1 MPGATQEGA
10 RTGGWKY
17 QAGHGFRR
25 GQPVY
30 LQSPGKYAL
39 ATAATGFDGLVG
51 DVRLQQFQLV
61 TNGELDNLLNL
72 TPNTIYSLTGSPGVI
87 APGTTY
93 PVHKATSTESA
104 VMVSANVGTAGTDVV
119 LPYTFSTTA
128 VAGGVPLGSGT
139 GVLDSSWLPASATG
153 GAIGTQI
160 FAAGTSKEV
169 RIITQLEPVS
179 KTLTYTGSLLTQ
191 IVDAYGTQMFSYD
204 VNGNL
209 TSVTGTGKYR
219 SKTFTYSGGNLT
231 SIAVTP

>member
-10 RTGGWKY
+10 RTSGWKY
-17 QAGHGFRR
+17 QVGHGFRR

-30 LQSPGKYAL
+30 LQSAGVYAL
-39 ATAATGFDGLVG
+39 STAATGMDGLVG
-51 DVRLQQFQLV
+51 DMRLHQFQLV
-61 TNGELDNLLNL
+61 TNGELDNLTGLEVNAV
-72 TPNTIYSLTGSPGVI
+72 YSLTGSPGVV

-93 PVHKATSTESA
+93 PVFKATATGSA
-104 VMVSANVGTAGTDVV
+104 VLVSANVGTTGTDTV
-119 LPYTFSTTA
+119 LPYAFSTTA
-128 VAGGVPLGSGT
+128 VPGGVPLGGSS

-160 FAAGTSKEV
+160 FAADTSREV
-169 RIITQLEPVS
+169 RIGTQIEPVS
-179 KTLTYTGSLLTQ
+179 KTLTYTGALLTG
-191 IVDAYGTQMFSYD
+191 IADAYGTQMFSYD

-231 SIAVTP
+231 ATVVAP

>member
-17 QAGHGFRR
+17 QVGHGFRR

-30 LQSPGKYAL
+30 LQSAGKYAL
-39 ATAATGFDGLVG
+39 ATASTGFDGLVG

-61 TNGELDNLLNL
+61 TNGELDNLTSL
-72 TPNTIYSLTGSPGVI
+72 TPNTVYSLTGSPGVI

-128 VAGGVPLGSGT
+128 LAGGVPLGGASGT
-139 GVLDSSWLPASATG
+139 LDPSWIPASSVLATAIAAAITAHKLDFRAHDPYIVRSPEGGGVLDIDEGSLVFDVDA
-153 GAIGTQI
+153 
-160 FAAGTSKEV
+160 
-169 RIITQLEPVS
+169 ITQVLD
-179 KTLTYTGSLLTQ
+179 GAF
-191 IVDAYGTQMFSYD
+191 I
-204 VNGNL
+204 
-209 TSVTGTGKYR
+209 
-219 SKTFTYSGGNLT
+219 
-231 SIAVTP
+231 